1 MIYDTLTKATI
12 AIMFVSVLVLFST
25 GCDTVQPNNP
35 TPTHYSIIVDTVTYM
50 GASIDDP
57 DLDIHNTETKD
68 YVWGDYGDTL
78 RIKAG
83 LVALTCFEYVSL
95 DSIINRTIWLNI
107 QSDTTILIERKYPR

>member
-1 MIYDTLTKATI
+1 MIYDTMTKATI

-25 GCDTVQPNNP
+25 GCDTIEPAE
-35 TPTHYSIIVDTVTYM
+35 YSPVFCSVVVDTVTYM
-50 GASIDDP
+50 GSSIDDP
-57 DLDIHNTETKD
+57 DLDIHNPKTKE

-107 QSDTTILIERKYPR
+107 QSDTTILIERKYQR